1 MDNERKR
8 NSLTNSGLEVMSINK
23 GLIIEDQKTISNK
36 HIKPIKPKIY
46 VNSMNTSSIVGPGK
60 EDNPIILN
68 QQSEYINN
76 YIRQNLNCETKPK
89 KKNDLITQLK
99 KIIDG
104 TPTHIHEHIPKNDL
118 KSSLIIKHPINILSE
133 PLSAISPKLI
143 KVNSYNYHFNAYSD
157 KKRRKKTFS
166 RQNSLNGQQPNFTTT
181 SNNFFQNQTFN
192 LSTEK
197 SLLNISKTSSSYLYT
212 KTFVDQCVRTQTL
225 NEISKDIVA
234 SNGGF
239 RRLFKSQV
247 ISDSEMSDDPLLEED
262 LDSPYILH
270 PNSTIVLM
278 FNYLVLFGLLYTITI
293 YPLQIAFVDNVVKYD
308 IIGMVLIDMLYFI
321 DILFHFFVGFYDN
334 DDKLILNLKVCSI
347 HYLKSTFLLNVIT
360 GVPFSTF
367 IYIKE
372 YPALRTLPLIRIIK
386 LFRFLEKESE
396 VTRYKSTNS
405 LLFFIK
411 PVSVF
416 KPFYSFLE
424 FFIGVFLF
432 CHLSSCIL
440 IFLSRFDYPNWLCD
454 ELISHPKKENK
465 FYLYTL
471 ALYFSLATIISV
483 GYGDVTVTNKIER
496 TYNIIL
502 MIFGVCLYSFAISI
516 VSSLF
521 EKLMEREKEENKRLY
536 IAHEIKKSYPIS
548 DDLFERLIRYL
559 NFTKSYNRN
568 NPSLLIESLPKH
580 LKNKLMYKM
589 NENSMKHLNFLKDKT
604 YDFKY
609 KAIQFLKQINYIKN
623 EYVVQLNDMIDEIY
637 MIKKGKLQLQ
647 KETGMNNTV
656 IKIIKLHQNEHF
668 GEIYMTLGIAMPYD
682 VIVESKF
689 AELFYIKK
697 SDFINLYEEFPI
709 ETTSMLR
716 YSWKNTL
723 RIEARARKMYKKLE
737 LDEILS
743 VGLLEPFLA
752 DSSSESKK
760 EPSIHKTEQELN
772 TSLNNNMNTVNSS
785 NAMSTTPIIN
795 NTNINNVSINI
806 NNNFFQNFTGIN
818 DGINIINQKMFNH
831 GHKIIHMQTIK
842 EENEQNSL
850 IYKKKGYEHNDIG
863 QSSNESMSLNNSSSF
878 NNESFSNF
886 LTKNNSVKNDLTVLS
901 FHLRNLKTKKNDS
914 SNISSKSNQ
923 SSSTILPS
931 LNKLKKVVD
940 LKKNSKKNIKTTIK
954 KESVISNPE
963 KKGQVFHLPLINFVG
978 RDEDTFTE
986 TELANKEDKGFFDYK
1001 YHSSFDPMSKSIKP
1015 ETSKDDKRKMLHISP
1030 TLSSRYLSL
1039 KSFNFN
1045 SKKKCKNDDNVSTV
1059 SPQRRRKK
1067 STISEVLNNMKSLSS
1082 ALNNPRN
1089 IIRSIGH
1096 SKSKHSSVKEYQTQ
1110 LERVEELYENILRY
1124 YAEQNIKNKR
1134 TKKKKYFSYK

>member
-396 VTRYKSTNS
+396 VTRYKSTNAV
-405 LLFFIK
+405 LFFIK

-440 IFLSRFDYPNWLCD
+440 IFLSTFDYPNWLCD

-589 NENSMKHLNFLKDKT
+589 NENSMRHLNFLKDKT

-818 DGINIINQKMFNH
+818 DGINIINRKMFNH

-863 QSSNESMSLNNSSSF
+863 QSSNESISLNNSSSF

-914 SNISSKSNQ
+914 SSISSKSNQ

-1045 SKKKCKNDDNVSTV
+1045 SKKKFKNDDNVSTI

-1082 ALNNPRN
+1082 ALSNPRN

>member
-1 MDNERKR
+1 MDNERER
-8 NSLTNSGLEVMSINK
+8 NSLTNSAMKAMPINK

-36 HIKPIKPKIY
+36 HNKQIKPKIY
-46 VNSMNTSSIVGPGK
+46 INSMNTSSIVGPGK

-76 YIRQNLNCETKPK
+76 YIRQNLNCETKPN

-118 KSSLIIKHPINILSE
+118 KSSQIIKHPINILSE
-133 PLSAISPKLI
+133 PLSAVSPKLI

-157 KKRRKKTFS
+157 KKRRKKSFT

-181 SNNFFQNQTFN
+181 SGNFFQNQTFKI
-192 LSTEK
+192 STES

-212 KTFVDQCVRTQTL
+212 KTFVEQCVRTQTL

-262 LDSPYILH
+262 VDSPYILH
-270 PNSTIVLM
+270 PHSKIVLM

-293 YPLQIAFVDNVVKYD
+293 YPLQIAFADNVVDYD
-308 IIGMVLIDMLYFI
+308 KIGMVLIDILYFI
-321 DILFHFFVGFYDN
+321 DIVFHFFVGFYDN
-334 DDKLILNLKVCSI
+334 DDKLILNLKICSI
-347 HYLKSTFLLNVIT
+347 HYLKGTFLLNVIT

-405 LLFFIK
+405 VLFFIK

-424 FFIGVFLF
+424 FVIGVFLF

-440 IFLSRFDYPNWLCD
+440 IFLSTFDYPNWLCD

-559 NFTKSYNRN
+559 NFTKSYNRK

-709 ETTSMLR
+709 ETTSMLT

-752 DSSSESKK
+752 DSSSEVKQ

-772 TSLNNNMNTVNSS
+772 TSLNNMNTVNSS

-831 GHKIIHMQTIK
+831 GDKIIHMQTIK
-842 EENEQNSL
+842 EENEQNSP
-850 IYKKKGYEHNDIG
+850 IYKKKNYDNNDTG
-863 QSSNESMSLNNSSSF
+863 QPSNESMSLNNSSSL

-886 LTKNNSVKNDLTVLS
+886 LTKNNSVKNDSTVLS
-901 FHLRNLKTKKNDS
+901 FHLRNLKTKKIDIS
-914 SNISSKSNQ
+914 SISSKSNQ

-940 LKKNSKKNIKTTIK
+940 LKKKSNKGLKTTIK
-954 KESVISNPE
+954 KESLISIPE
-963 KKGQVFHLPLINFVG
+963 KKPQVFHLPLINFVG

-986 TELANKEDKGFFDYK
+986 TELANKEEKGFFDYK

-1015 ETSKDDKRKMLHISP
+1015 EINKDDKKKMLHCSP
-1030 TLSSRYLSL
+1030 TLRSKYLSL
-1039 KSFNFN
+1039 KSFDFN
-1045 SKKKCKNDDNVSTV
+1045 AKKQLKNDDNVLSV
-1059 SPQRRRKK
+1059 SPPKKRKK
-1067 STISEVLNNMKSLSS
+1067 STISEVLHNMKSLSS
-1082 ALNNPRN
+1082 ALNNPKN
-1089 IIRSIGH
+1089 IIRSIEH

-1110 LERVEELYENILRY
+1110 LERVEELYESILRY

-1134 TKKKKYFSYK
+1134 TKKRKYFSYK

>member
-293 YPLQIAFVDNVVKYD
+293 YPLQIAFVDNAAEYD

-396 VTRYKSTNS
+396 VTRYKSTNAV
-405 LLFFIK
+405 LFFIK

-440 IFLSRFDYPNWLCD
+440 IFLSTFDYPNWLCD

-548 DDLFERLIRYL
+548 NDLFERLIRYL

-589 NENSMKHLNFLKDKT
+589 NENSMRHLNFLKDKT

-818 DGINIINQKMFNH
+818 DGINIINRKMFNH

-863 QSSNESMSLNNSSSF
+863 QSSNESISLNNSSSF

-914 SNISSKSNQ
+914 SSISSKSNQ

-1045 SKKKCKNDDNVSTV
+1045 SKKKFKNDDNVSTI

-1082 ALNNPRN
+1082 ALSNPRN

-1134 TKKKKYFSYK
+1134 TKKKNYFSYK

>member
-36 HIKPIKPKIY
+36 HIKPIKPIIY

-133 PLSAISPKLI
+133 PLSAVSPKLI

-157 KKRRKKTFS
+157 KKRRKKSFS

-293 YPLQIAFVDNVVKYD
+293 YPLQIAFVDNAAEYD
-308 IIGMVLIDMLYFI
+308 KIGMVLIDMLYFI

-386 LFRFLEKESE
+386 FFRFLEKESE

-405 LLFFIK
+405 VLFFIK

-440 IFLSRFDYPNWLCD
+440 IFLSTFDYPNWLCD

-772 TSLNNNMNTVNSS
+772 TSLNNNMNTLNSS

-831 GHKIIHMQTIK
+831 GDKIIHMQTIK

-914 SNISSKSNQ
+914 SSISSKSNQ

-954 KESVISNPE
+954 KESVISIPE

-1030 TLSSRYLSL
+1030 TLSSKYLSL
-1039 KSFNFN
+1039 KSFDFN
-1045 SKKKCKNDDNVSTV
+1045 SKKKFKNDDNVSTT

-1089 IIRSIGH
+1089 IIRSIEH
-1096 SKSKHSSVKEYQTQ
+1096 SKSKYSSVKEYQTQ

-1134 TKKKKYFSYK
+1134 TKKRNYFSYK